1 MKYNPF
7 RYLAW
12 TALAAIIFVTVSPIG
27 WRPPDVLPVDV
38 DRALAC
44 AVFAG
49 LFVLAYPRQWP
60 WVGAAMVVG
69 AGLIELLQELSP
81 TRHAR
86 IDDALVKTMG
96 AFIGVTFGALLASA
110 LKLDRP
116 AGSRYRPRL
125 VTSHYSPHKKPGAA
139 AMQALPVTSRMIEA
153 VYFNPEDGLLRLRF
167 RNGEERL
174 FEGVPYLEVLA
185 MTQSPSPGRFYA
197 EKIRPNYTKIAA

>member
-1 MKYNPF
+1 MKHNPF

-12 TALAAIIFVTVSPIG
+12 LSLAAILFVTVSPID
-27 WRPPDVLPVDV
+27 WRPDDVLPADV

-44 AVFAG
+44 GVFAG

-60 WVGAAMVVG
+60 WVGAAMVLG
-69 AGLIELLQELSP
+69 AGLMELLQELSP

-86 IDDALVKTMG
+86 FDDAMVKAMG
-96 AFIGVTFGALLASA
+96 AFIGVTLGALLASA

-116 AGSRYRPRL
+116 ARTRPRL
-125 VTSHYSPHKKPGAA
+125 VTPDYRPLRSSGTAT
-139 AMQALPVTSRMIEA
+139 MQAVPVTSRMIEA
-153 VYFNPEDGLLRLRF
+153 VYFSPEDGLLRLRF
-167 RNGEERL
+167 KNGEERL
-174 FEGVPYLEVLA
+174 FAGVPYAEVLA